1 MSVTGWYSPPC
12 QIVLNLIFYTVLPIL
27 FYIYRQFYDKQYHC
41 KLLFMCSIVS
51 IISFAIISRITIS
64 LGISILYP
72 VIITFCVT
80 TISYLVKDY
89 LETKVL
95 CKEYN
100 KRLEKLT
107 LRSTILENATEQE
120 LLDATPNIRK

>member
-1 MSVTGWYSPPC
+1 M
-12 QIVLNLIFYTVLPIL
+12 
-27 FYIYRQFYDKQYHC
+27 
-41 KLLFMCSIVS
+41 
-51 IISFAIISRITIS
+51 
-64 LGISILYP
+64 
-72 VIITFCVT
+72 

-95 CKEYN
+95 CKEYH

-120 LLDATPNIRK
+120 LLDATPNSHK